1 MRCQRCSQLNWAL
14 VANEKNAAKAECLGL
29 IVCVLCSILH
39 FELRDLGSWKLSFD
53 LFLVWFAVSEADL
66 LVESQLCGIVSPK
79 GLFGV
84 VSSFSTALRV
94 PSGFSD
100 RRFESAPDF
109 SFSTYVK
116 TVLAK
121 RQSTSNQS
129 FRFGN

>member
-1 MRCQRCSQLNWAL
+1 M
-14 VANEKNAAKAECLGL
+14 
-29 IVCVLCSILH
+29 
-39 FELRDLGSWKLSFD
+39 SFD

-66 LVESQLCGIVSPK
+66 LVESQLCGIVFPK

-100 RRFESAPDF
+100 KRFETAPDF
-109 SFSTYVK
+109 SFLKHVK

-121 RQSTSNQS
+121 R
-129 FRFGN
+129 